1 MFRRI
6 LVILILLMLRL
17 GMLCKAWILPRLFVK
32 RPNGKGR
39 SGTGD
44 QQQRGDRKFPHGR
57 NVAREWGQ
65 R

>member
-1 MFRRI
+1 
-6 LVILILLMLRL
+6 
-17 GMLCKAWILPRLFVK
+17 VK
-32 RPNGKGR
+32 RPNGEGR